1 MFCYHLYQLSSGTS
15 LSFFFFSLRS
25 DAIDFFLYD
34 FYHFLDGIEKIFKVQ
49 NEDTKDKDTM
59 ARGEDNIKEHH
70 DLEEASWWK
79 VVRHKV
85 PKW

>member
-1 MFCYHLYQLSSGTS
+1 MRPTPDYSAWYDYTDSVYEPSED
-15 LSFFFFSLRS
+15 SFV
-25 DAIDFFLYD
+25 
-34 FYHFLDGIEKIFKVQ
+34 FLDGIEKIFKVQ
-49 NEDTKDKDTM
+49 YEDTKDKDTM
-59 ARGEDNIKEHH
+59 ARSEDNIKEHH